1 MVAFIDGHKQR
12 ETAGLRWGVEP
23 ICTVLRVAP
32 STYYA
37 AKARP
42 PSRWA
47 VEDAALKE
55 QIRRVYTEQFAVY
68 GAEKVWRQL
77 GREGAAVGRDRVA
90 RLMRELGL
98 GGATRARTT
107 RTTRPAAR
115 EPALPADLVRRDFTA
130 AQPNRLWVND
140 LTYVP
145 LVGTGVAYTAFVV
158 DACSR
163 RIVGWQV
170 AASLQ
175 ADLALDAREMAIW
188 ARRDDP
194 LGGLVHHS
202 DRGGQYLALRY
213 TARLEAAGIVP
224 SVGSKG
230 DSSDNALA
238 ETGNGL
244 SKAELIRRHGPW
256 RTVAAVAVATAAWGA
271 WWNTHRLHGA
281 LGHVPPADYEAA
293 HQPAAAAV
301 AERGRNV
308 RKRGCRTMPN
318 ANVPAG
324 SGPRRAGW
332 PDPGPP
338 CYRGRRNTPANDARM
353 APRTRLNA
361 PAPSGRVSTKV
372 RAVHRGSEAG
382 DQDQVRSG
390 AGTGGSRVDRLAGRG
405 RPERHRLLQAVRRRP
420 LWGRFSTVRWA
431 GGARATAC
439 RGRGAGPGWR
449 FRGRF
454 GGEAIGCTCC
464 TRRSGAPIRRTCA
477 SS

>member
-42 PSRWA
+42 PSRRA

-175 ADLALDAREMAIW
+175 ADLALDALEMAIW

-213 TARLEAAGIVP
+213 TARLEAAE
-224 SVGSKG
+224 
-230 DSSDNALA
+230 SSPRWA
-238 ETGNGL
+238 
-244 SKAELIRRHGPW
+244 RRGTPPTTPW
-256 RTVAAVAVATAAWGA
+256 
-271 WWNTHRLHGA
+271 
-281 LGHVPPADYEAA
+281 
-293 HQPAAAAV
+293 
-301 AERGRNV
+301 
-308 RKRGCRTMPN
+308 
-318 ANVPAG
+318 
-324 SGPRRAGW
+324 PRRATGS
-332 PDPGPP
+332 
-338 CYRGRRNTPANDARM
+338 
-353 APRTRLNA
+353 PR
-361 PAPSGRVSTKV
+361 PS
-372 RAVHRGSEAG
+372 
-382 DQDQVRSG
+382 
-390 AGTGGSRVDRLAGRG
+390 
-405 RPERHRLLQAVRRRP
+405 
-420 LWGRFSTVRWA
+420 
-431 GGARATAC
+431 
-439 RGRGAGPGWR
+439 
-449 FRGRF
+449 
-454 GGEAIGCTCC
+454 
-464 TRRSGAPIRRTCA
+464 
-477 SS
+477 